1 MRDTAN
7 GSMKRVWKNM
17 MMTASELHNQKG
29 FTLIEI
35 MVAISIIA
43 IALLGLVSV
52 TVMVIKGNTLS
63 KTMTT
68 ATTLANDKMEQ
79 LKKTGYAS
87 LASGSDTA
95 QSLYSRVWTVTQDS
109 PAAGMKTVEVTV
121 QWTWDGVARNVTV
134 RSLVAQ

>member
-1 MRDTAN
+1 
-7 GSMKRVWKNM
+7 MKRTWKK
-17 MMTASELHNQKG
+17 MTASELHNPKG

-35 MVAISIIA
+35 MVAIGIIA

-95 QSLYSRVWTVTQDS
+95 QSLYSRVWTVTEDS
-109 PAAGMKTVEVTV
+109 PAAGMKTVVVTV
-121 QWTWDGVARNVTV
+121 QWTWEGVARNVAV
-134 RSLVAQ
+134 QSLIAQ

>member
-1 MRDTAN
+1 
-7 GSMKRVWKNM
+7 
-17 MMTASELHNQKG
+17 MMTASELHHQKG

-35 MVAISIIA
+35 MVAIGIIA

-95 QSLYSRVWTVTQDS
+95 QSLYSRVWTVTEDS
-109 PAAGMKTVEVTV
+109 PAAGMKTVVVTV
-121 QWTWDGVARNVTV
+121 QWTWEGVARNVAV
-134 RSLVAQ
+134 QSLIAQ